1 MSPLSSPAVTDQHP
15 WVPRSR
21 RRRCCRN
28 AALRAAVG
36 LCARPARRQALR
48 GEEDK
53 GELGPASSQQE
64 CRSGRTCGSL
74 SHDVFLQL
82 SYQQRS
88 GREPRPNETASL
100 TVIALGQRDVCSIL
114 SCLASA
120 KAGDGDWDGDEEWVA
135 LACPGTCVGPGRC
148 PPPILGLGLAL
159 ATPREQGGEGAVLCG
174 NASCLALQSF
184 PYPCFYSSL
193 SQAHGKHTMSWGGG
207 AVGGPGCLLITLWGG
222 KREGAGRPRAEHRPG
237 GSVRPSALTACW
249 IRLTSK
255 YVPNL
260 NAVQMSR
267 SSEGLQGL
275 CQEKT
280 FVCKVIYLRVTFCTT
295 PPSSSISES
304 PSHASV

>member
-28 AALRAAVG
+28 TALRAAVG

-193 SQAHGKHTMSWGGG
+193 SQAHGKHTMSWGGEPWGVLAASSSPFGEARGRELGGHGPSIAPG
-207 AVGGPGCLLITLWGG
+207 AL
-222 KREGAGRPRAEHRPG
+222 
-237 GSVRPSALTACW
+237 SVRLPSLPAG
-249 IRLTSK
+249 SGS
-255 YVPNL
+255 PL
-260 NAVQMSR
+260 NTC
-267 SSEGLQGL
+267 L
-275 CQEKT
+275 
-280 FVCKVIYLRVTFCTT
+280 I
-295 PPSSSISES
+295 
-304 PSHASV
+304 